1 MASTTGTGD
10 NKALRELHKSDEAA
24 RIILDDFAGRI
35 NNQRVTEVDQLMRRL
50 RSADLSRASVI
61 RFFKTLDE
69 LGHGEFIVGRKG
81 SASRFR
87 WISDPIDV
95 GKAAQGEDLSI
106 ASMPEPEAPASD
118 MVTHQFNLRPGMPVT
133 IDLPADFNEKEAER
147 LSGFLRSLPL

>member
-1 MASTTGTGD
+1 MPAAKGIVENSP
-10 NKALRELHKSDEAA
+10 LQELYKSNETA
-24 RIILDDFAGRI
+24 RIILDDFASRT

-50 RSADLSRASVI
+50 RSADLHRTNVI
-61 RFFKTLDE
+61 WAFKTLAT

-87 WISDPIDV
+87 WISNPIDV
-95 GKAAQGEDLSI
+95 GKAAQGENLSI
-106 ASMPEPEAPASD
+106 TSMAEPDAPAGD

>member
-1 MASTTGTGD
+1 MSATKGIGD
-10 NKALRELHKSDEAA
+10 NKALRELYTEDETT
-24 RIILDDFAGRI
+24 RIILDDFAGRT

-50 RSADLSRASVI
+50 RSAGLHRLAVI
-61 RFFKTLDE
+61 RLFKSLE
-69 LGHGEFIVGRKG
+69 KLEHGEFIVGRKG

-87 WISDPIDV
+87 WISNPIDV
-95 GKAAQGEDLSI
+95 GKAAQGENLSI
-106 ASMPEPEAPASD
+106 ASMPEPEAPAGE